1 MVMSP
6 ILVPQQ
12 NGPPMIIN
20 YPIMYPP
27 NMLNSNLTSSS
38 SASLP
43 STPSVTTSNLLNVTH
58 LESNI
63 RSRPPLVVE
72 TPSVP
77 TPPPVTV
84 VSSHIRE
91 LDQDT
96 ENSCDTVVQN
106 APISPIP
113 STSEN
118 ISNGYVSMTELY
130 FCASQNLFVR
140 SKIVVPIFL
149 ISFVFMQKR
158 PFEPRKVHGHDTRY

>member
-1 MVMSP
+1 MIFYANIFIISVPHMMGMSMVMSP

-43 STPSVTTSNLLNVTH
+43 STPAVTTSNLLNVTH

-118 ISNGYVSMTELY
+118 VNNGYVFSTEFVFLY
-130 FCASQNLFVR
+130 LSKLIAR
-140 SKIVVPIFL
+140 SKTV
-149 ISFVFMQKR
+149 
-158 PFEPRKVHGHDTRY
+158 